1 MSSRATTSGRR
12 LALAAFFLTTALVAT
27 PTTASAHSELVSS
40 DPEADS
46 TVAQAPDEVTLT
58 FNEPVQDAGSSIVV
72 TAGGQQISQAGTF
85 AVDETA
91 ASVAVDG
98 ADVTGP
104 VQVAFRIVSEDGHV
118 VRDTYSFEVSGGDAT
133 QSPADTPSAQPSPVS
148 ESPDDSSGTIV
159 WVLGLGAI
167 GLVLV
172 AALVAVGMRGRRG
185 PSS

>member
-12 LALAAFFLTTALVAT
+12 LAFAALLVTTALVVM

-46 TVAQAPDEVTLT
+46 TLPQAPDEVTLT
-58 FNEPVQDAGSSIVV
+58 FNEPVQEAGSSIVV
-72 TAGGQQISQAGTF
+72 TAGSQEISEADTF
-85 AVDETA
+85 AVDETS
-91 ASVAVDG
+91 ASVTVDG